1 MEYSVIRKTIIILFS
16 SAVILCLTGC
26 SKKDV
31 PNEEGRLTVAVIPKG
46 TIHEFWKTVHAGAEK
61 AGAELD
67 VEILWKGSLKEDDRD
82 AQISVV
88 ENIIVRE
95 VDGIVLAPL
104 DDVALRR
111 PVETAMRS
119 DIPVVIFDSGLQG
132 GNYVSYVATDNF
144 KAGQRA
150 GEYMAELL
158 DGKGKVVVL
167 RYSEGS
173 DSTTKREDGFLDGI
187 GAFDGIKILSSNQY
201 AGVTTESALKATE
214 NLLSRFTGA
223 DGILE
228 FDGIFCATEPTTLG
242 ILRAL
247 QDSGYAG
254 KIKFIGF
261 DSSEKMIAALQ
272 AGHLSGFVVQK
283 PFSIGYLGV
292 KTMVRHLRG
301 EKVPERIDTGSVL
314 VTKENLDHPEIHEL
328 LNPNLRSGFK
338 TQFPLRTAAIPS
350 RGVVGTKFV
359 LDIALIRP
367 AAILNLRLARE
378 YFARSRDESSF
389 ETASKQIERIQ

>member
-1 MEYSVIRKTIIILFS
+1 MIRKTIIFLLS
-16 SAVILCLTGC
+16 SAFVLCLTGC

-31 PNEEGRLTVAVIPKG
+31 PNEGGRLTVAVIPKG
-46 TIHEFWKTVHAGAEK
+46 TIHEFWKTVHAGAEM
-61 AGAELD
+61 AGEELD

-132 GNYVSYVATDNF
+132 DSYISYVATDNVE
-144 KAGQRA
+144 AGKLA
-150 GEYMAELL
+150 GEYMAKLL
-158 DGKGKVVVL
+158 DEKGKVVVL

-173 DSTTKREDGFLDGI
+173 DSTTKREEGFLDGI
-187 GAFDGIKILSSNQY
+187 GAWEGIEIVSSNQY
-201 AGVTTESALKATE
+201 AGVSTESALRAAE
-214 NLLSRFTGA
+214 NLFSRFAGA
-223 DGILE
+223 DGSLE

-261 DSSEKMIAALQ
+261 DSSEKMIAALK

-292 KTMVRHLRG
+292 ETMVRHLRG
-301 EKVPERIDTGSVL
+301 EKVPRRIDTGSIL
-314 VTKENLDHPEIHEL
+314 VTKENLGQPEIREL
-328 LNPNLRSGFK
+328 LNPD
-338 TQFPLRTAAIPS
+338 
-350 RGVVGTKFV
+350 
-359 LDIALIRP
+359 LDRWL
-367 AAILNLRLARE
+367 
-378 YFARSRDESSF
+378 
-389 ETASKQIERIQ
+389 K

>member
-1 MEYSVIRKTIIILFS
+1 MIRKTIILLLS
-16 SAVILCLTGC
+16 SVFVLYLTGC
-26 SKKDV
+26 SKKDI
-31 PNEEGRLTVAVIPKG
+31 PDDDGRLTVAVIPKG
-46 TIHEFWKTVHAGAEK
+46 TIHEFWKTVHAGAEM
-61 AGAELD
+61 AGEELN

-111 PVETAMRS
+111 PVDLAMRS

-132 GNYVSYVATDNF
+132 NNYISYVATDNF
-144 KAGQRA
+144 KAGRLA
-150 GEYMAELL
+150 AEYMIKLL
-158 DGKGKVVVL
+158 NSKGKVAVL
-167 RYSEGS
+167 RYAEGS

-187 GAFDGIKILSSNQY
+187 RTCKGIEIVSSNQY
-201 AGVTTESALKATE
+201 AGVTTESALKAAE
-214 NLLSRFTGA
+214 NLLSRFAGA
-223 DGILE
+223 DGTLKIH
-228 FDGIFCATEPTTLG
+228 GIFCATEPTTLR

-254 KIKFIGF
+254 KLKFIGF

-272 AGHLSGFVVQK
+272 TGHLSGFVVQK

-301 EKVPERIDTGSVL
+301 ETVPGRIDTGSIL
-314 VTKENLDHPEIHEL
+314 VTKENLDQPEIHDL
-328 LNPNLRSGFK
+328 LNPDL
-338 TQFPLRTAAIPS
+338 
-350 RGVVGTKFV
+350 
-359 LDIALIRP
+359 
-367 AAILNLRLARE
+367 
-378 YFARSRDESSF
+378 
-389 ETASKQIERIQ
+389 SKWLK